1 MSRYDSRTTTFSPEG
16 RLYQVEYAMEAIG
29 KAGTPVGILSSAEGV
44 VLASE
49 KKVLSKLLDLSVNGE
64 EKTYRV
70 SDTITVSVA
79 GITSDANIL
88 IDFLRAYA
96 QDYASQYGEAVPVET
111 LVKRVCDRKQSYTQY
126 GGLRPFGTAFLYA
139 GWDRYLGFQLYQSD
153 PSGNYN
159 AWKATAI
166 GANSRNAMSTLKA
179 EYTDDITL
187 DDALLLALKILTKSM
202 DTSKVAED
210 RIEIGYLAFDPVE
223 KSPRWKALSGEQV
236 KKLIARLPAPEDQD
250 DDN

>member
-1 MSRYDSRTTTFSPEG
+1 
-16 RLYQVEYAMEAIG
+16 MEAIN
-29 KAGTPVGILSSAEGV
+29 KAGTSVGILSSAEGI

-49 KKVLSKLLDLSVNGE
+49 KKVLSKLLDLSTNGE

-70 SDTITVSVA
+70 SDAITVSVA

-88 IDFLRAYA
+88 IDFLRGYA
-96 QDYASQYGEAVPVET
+96 QDYAVKFGEPVPVET
-111 LVKRVCDRKQSYTQY
+111 LVKRICDRKQSYTQY
-126 GGLRPFGTAFLYA
+126 GGLRPFGASFLYA

-179 EYTDDITL
+179 EYKDDITL
-187 DDALLLALKILTKSM
+187 DEALLLALKILTKSM
-202 DTSKVAED
+202 DTSKVSAEKV
-210 RIEIGYLAFDPVE
+210 EIGYLAFSPVTKRPTW
-223 KSPRWKALSGEQV
+223 KSLNDEQV

>member
-1 MSRYDSRTTTFSPEG
+1 
-16 RLYQVEYAMEAIG
+16 MEAIN
-29 KAGTPVGILSSAEGV
+29 KAGTSVGILSAAEGI

-64 EKTYRV
+64 EKTYRI
-70 SDTITVSVA
+70 SDSITVSVA

-88 IDFLRAYA
+88 IDFLRGYA
-96 QDYASQYGEAVPVET
+96 QDYAVQYGEPIPVET
-111 LVKRVCDRKQSYTQY
+111 LVKKICDRKQSYTQY
-126 GGLRPFGTAFLYA
+126 GGLRPFGASFLYA

-166 GANSRNAMSTLKA
+166 GANSRNATSTLKA
-179 EYTDDITL
+179 EYKDDITL
-187 DDALLLALKILTKSM
+187 DEALLLALKILTKSM
-202 DTSKVAED
+202 DTSKVSAEKV
-210 RIEIGYLAFDPVE
+210 EIGYLAFSPVTKRPTW
-223 KSPRWKALSGEQV
+223 KSLNDEQV